1 VIWHYEFPGRKKY
14 LDFVFTQPPTYG
26 TATFGGDWRAVAA
39 DARATTPSTWQNV
52 PITRDMDTVV
62 VQIARFRATGD
73 SSDVIVVAGVPASR
87 MARTLDITRG
97 TIDVA
102 LQLTRPDARAVMR
115 DSSREVMTLTRA
127 DTTHRRVWQMRLGP
141 DSLSYRVE
149 ALQREAM
156 RGALA
161 VGALNV
167 ERRTGFGMSDVL
179 VAERAAPRDS
189 TWVHRWTDLLIV
201 PTPASFRSG
210 QPFDLVWETYE
221 LGAANGQSRYRIDVS
236 VSVLEFIRAQ
246 GDSSL
251 GARAGVLALRV
262 RDRAAALV
270 RRVTGNEQVAISF
283 TRERPANPVA
293 LDYFTMELG
302 DAQPGRYRLRVT
314 TTDLQTNRS
323 TARDREIR
331 IVR

>member
-1 VIWHYEFPGRKKY
+1 
-14 LDFVFTQPPTYG
+14 
-26 TATFGGDWRAVAA
+26 
-39 DARATTPSTWQNV
+39 
-52 PITRDMDTVV
+52 
-62 VQIARFRATGD
+62 
-73 SSDVIVVAGVPASR
+73 VIVVAGVPATR
-87 MARTLDITRG
+87 MGRTLDLTRG

-102 LQLTRPDARAVMR
+102 FQVT
-115 DSSREVMTLTRA
+115 DSAATPLVRSTSREVMPLTRE
-127 DTTHRRVWQMRLGP
+127 DTTHRRVWQFRAGP
-141 DSLSYRVE
+141 ATLAYRVE

-156 RGALA
+156 RGAIALGPLA
-161 VGALNV
+161 V

-179 VAERAAPRDS
+179 VADRAVPRDS
-189 TWVHRWTDLLIV
+189 TYVHRWTDLLLV

-270 RRVTGNEQVAISF
+270 RRVTGSEQVALSVHA
-283 TRERPANPVA
+283 RAAGAPVA

-302 DAQPGRYRLRVT
+302 DARAGRYRLG
-314 TTDLQTNRS
+314 
-323 TARDREIR
+323 
-331 IVR
+331 